1 MSEVLNVSYPGNL
14 RCRATL
20 AAAGQDIT
28 TDAPKEN
35 GGLGEAF
42 SPTDLLAAALGT
54 CLMTVIG
61 IVAQRSN
68 IDVTGMTAGRE
79 GHGRRAGPPRR
90 PHQDRHPDAQGLE
103 ALGGRAIEAGEC
115 RQDVSGEA
123 KPSSGGR
130 CPPWNSSIRSERR
143 SGPKGTG
150 PCFRS
155 WTFR

>member
-68 IDVTGMTAGRE
+68 IDVTGMTARVEKDMAAAPARRIGRIKTVI
-79 GHGRRAGPPRR
+79 
-90 PHQDRHPDAQGLE
+90 QM
-103 ALGGRAIEAGEC
+103 
-115 RQDVSGEA
+115 
-123 KPSSGGR
+123 
-130 CPPWNSSIRSERR
+130 
-143 SGPKGTG
+143 PKGLKLSEAE
-150 PCFRS
+150 RS
-155 WTFR
+155 KLENAAKMCPVKQSLHPEVEVPLEFVYPQ